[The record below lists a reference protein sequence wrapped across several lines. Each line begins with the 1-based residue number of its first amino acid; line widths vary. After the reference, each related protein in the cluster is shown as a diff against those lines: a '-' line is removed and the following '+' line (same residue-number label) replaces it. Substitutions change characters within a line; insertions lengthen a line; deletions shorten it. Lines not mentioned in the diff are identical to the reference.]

1 MSTAS
6 GHPGGPA
13 GIEIG
18 VGRDGG
24 SKMVRLGGWTPGKR
38 FAAGHVGHHP
48 SVARTAV
55 PCCAI
60 GNSAPERPEVRS
72 SRSRHL
78 HFEPLQTACVPR
90 DQMTMMATYNNPAYL
105 AAFERLLARPD
116 PKDLPRRAHALRWEG
131 EPNRRST
138 RLVPIVM
145 GWLQRRF
152 LEVDIEE
159 PLAPAIRT
167 REKRRARV
175 TTPGPRL
182 LRPTGTE

>member
-1 MSTAS
+1 
-6 GHPGGPA
+6 
-13 GIEIG
+13 
-18 VGRDGG
+18 
-24 SKMVRLGGWTPGKR
+24 
-38 FAAGHVGHHP
+38 
-48 SVARTAV
+48 
-55 PCCAI
+55 
-60 GNSAPERPEVRS
+60 
-72 SRSRHL
+72 
-78 HFEPLQTACVPR
+78 
-90 DQMTMMATYNNPAYL
+90 MMATFDPACL

-152 LEVDIEE
+152 LEIDIEE

-167 REKRRARV
+167 WKRRARV